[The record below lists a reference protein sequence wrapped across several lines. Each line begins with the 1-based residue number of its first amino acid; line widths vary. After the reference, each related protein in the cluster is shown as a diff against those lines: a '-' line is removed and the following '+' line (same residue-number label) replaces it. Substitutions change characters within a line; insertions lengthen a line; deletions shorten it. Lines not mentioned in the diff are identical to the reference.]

1 MQRALMIAG
10 AFLVALAAFALSGCG
25 QSKEKSG
32 SEAGGEK
39 AAETQAGGEQ
49 MASQG
54 TDGQAGGAQTAEQ
67 PAAGGQAAD
76 PAAGGAAAPSPG
88 RVVTT
93 ASGLRYEDLVLG
105 DGPSPQPGQ
114 IATVHYTGWLQD
126 GTEFDSSGKRGTPF
140 EFKVGQGQVIKGWDE
155 GVSTMKVGGKRRLI
169 IPPDL
174 AYGAAGAGNV
184 IPPNAELTF
193 EVQLLTVR

>member
-1 MQRALMIAG
+1 MIAG
-10 AFLVALAAFALSGCG
+10 AFLVALAPFALSGCG
-25 QSKEKSG
+25 QSKEKADTA
-32 SEAGGEK
+32 AGGEK
-39 AAETQAGGEQ
+39 AAATHEQAGGQ
-49 MASQG
+49 MTGQA
-54 TDGQAGGAQTAEQ
+54 TDGQAGGAQTTEQ
-67 PAAGGQAAD
+67 AGAAAGGQAAE
-76 PAAGGAAAPSPG
+76 PAAGAGSGSPTPG
-88 RVVTT
+88 RIVTT
-93 ASGLRYEDLVLG
+93 ASGLKYEDLVLG

-114 IATVHYTGWLQD
+114 IATVHYTGWLKD

-193 EVQLLTVR
+193 DVQLLTVR